1 MLKVAIITG
10 STRPNRVCKDVAE
23 WVLKVARDAGADI
36 ELLDIAD
43 FELPLLD
50 EPVPAARSDAYE
62 HGHTRRWSDAVRSFD
77 AYIFVTPEYNHSI
90 PGALK
95 NAIDFLFQEWN
106 DKAAGFVT
114 YGLHGGVRAAEHLRQ
129 VTAELRIAGVRTQVA
144 LSLFDDFEDM
154 CRFTP
159 QPHQNAMVVR
169 MLDEVI
175 QWGTAMQHLRAEEQL
190 PDAAPPPHDRGE
202 VVIVVGRAPE
212 KMRDALEVLQSAGF
226 TPVGVFDGDEA
237 LRAIAS
243 RDELF
248 AIVAG
253 GSVDDH
259 LAATLDA
266 AASPKGAR
274 LLRTAIGHDDPTRHF
289 TEHVVPE
296 LERLREER
304 SLFSD
309 TVAGLAALR

>member
-1 MLKVAIITG
+1 VIKVAVIAG

-23 WVLKVARDAGADI
+23 WVIEVTGNATADVDV

-43 FELPLLD
+43 FDLPMLD

-62 HGHTRRWSDAVRSFD
+62 HGHTKRWSEAVRSFD
-77 AYIFVTPEYNHSI
+77 AYVFVTPEYNHSL

-95 NAIDFLFQEWN
+95 NAIDFLYKEWN

-129 VTAELRIAGVRTQVA
+129 ITAELRIAGVRSQVS

-159 QPHQNAMVVR
+159 HPHQHDMVLR
-169 MLDEVI
+169 MLDELVR
-175 QWGTAMQHLRAEEQL
+175 WATAMQHLRESERPANT
-190 PDAAPPPHDRGE
+190 APMREPSE
-202 VVIVVGRAPE
+202 VVIVVGRSPE
-212 KMRDALEVLQSAGF
+212 KMRDALGVLRSAGF
-226 TPVGVFDGDEA
+226 APVGTFDADEA
-237 LRAIAS
+237 LLAIAA

-248 AIVAG
+248 AVVAG
-253 GSVDDH
+253 GSVDDQ
-259 LAATLDA
+259 LADTLEA
-266 AASPKGAR
+266 AASLKGAR
-274 LLRTAIGHDDPTRHF
+274 LLRTAIQHDDPARHF
-289 TEHVVPE
+289 SEHVIPE

-304 SLFSD
+304 SLS
-309 TVAGLAALR
+309 LAPSC